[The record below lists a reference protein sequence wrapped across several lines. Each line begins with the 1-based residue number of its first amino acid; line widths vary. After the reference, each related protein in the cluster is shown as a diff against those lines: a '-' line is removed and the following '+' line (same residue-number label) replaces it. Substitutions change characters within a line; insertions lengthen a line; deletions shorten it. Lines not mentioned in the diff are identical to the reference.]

1 MSVIASP
8 PQRPGHLDVAMRMR
22 ADRPRAA
29 EGASA
34 LQGAAFWAI
43 AALLTAAFAA
53 PLFLVNIAP
62 MTDFPAH
69 LARVTLLSHLPLD
82 PTLARYWA
90 VDLRPLP
97 NLAMDLFVPTLAKA
111 VGAKIAMKIFVALGV
126 ALWVAGAALIY
137 RALWREWSI
146 QPLFAVFFAVNASF
160 YYGFSNFHV
169 GAGLALTATG
179 LWLLAARRTPAL
191 VAAMAATALAL
202 LFSHL
207 MAAALFG
214 LLLGG
219 FELGRLWRERAGAK
233 QIVVALATLAAI
245 FLPAALIWAFV
256 FEHGRE
262 TGVEFKWLHNL
273 LAIFIYSSGAGAI
286 RYNFV
291 PAAAMFAAFGLAWR
305 AGRLDVSR
313 EALPVCALMLL
324 ATLLCPAVAMSGAII
339 HVRLPA
345 VACILFLCAARVRV
359 DPRWV
364 RPALA
369 ALLAVSLGLGGVE
382 WMRWRAGDAVIADIR
397 AAANAHIETGARVA
411 TALASVNDFA
421 LAHGVDLT
429 ALDRKAFVPSFFT
442 TKGQSTIIVRDA
454 YKRIAAA
461 DTIEGAFP
469 TFAEVAPM
477 LGAHR
482 VELTPEQLRA
492 LRPYRDLACDFD
504 YLYVIGHL
512 PAGAPLPAA
521 LKTLVV
527 GDGFTLFRIVAP
539 PQRGCAPR

>member
-1 MSVIASP
+1 MSAIASP
-8 PQRPGHLDVAMRMR
+8 PQRAPYTDGALRMR
-22 ADRPRAA
+22 AGDS
-29 EGASA
+29 ASA
-34 LQGAAFWAI
+34 LQVVAFWAI
-43 AALLTAAFAA
+43 AALLTAAFTA
-53 PLFLVNIAP
+53 PLFLVDIVP

-82 PTLARYWA
+82 PTLARAWQ

-97 NLAMDLFVPTLAKA
+97 NLAMDLFVPALAKL
-111 VGAKIAMKIFVALGV
+111 VGAEIAMKIFVALGV

-179 LWLLAARRTPAL
+179 VWLLAQRRSAAL
-191 VAAMAATALAL
+191 VAAMAATALTL
-202 LFSHL
+202 LFAHL
-207 MAAALFG
+207 MAVALLG

-219 FELGRLWRERAGAK
+219 FELGRLWQERARAT
-233 QIVVALATLAAI
+233 QIVAAFATLAVI

-256 FEHGRE
+256 FVHGRE

-305 AGRLDVSR
+305 AGRLQAAR
-313 EALPVCALMLL
+313 AALPACALLLL

-345 VACILFLCAARVRV
+345 VACVLFLATARVRIE
-359 DPRWV
+359 PRWV

-369 ALLAVSLGLGGVE
+369 LLLVAAFGLGGVE
-382 WMRWRAGDAVIADIR
+382 WMRWRAGAAVIADIR

-411 TALASVNDFA
+411 TALETSDDFA

-477 LGAHR
+477 LGVRR
-482 VELTPEQLRA
+482 VYLTATQLRA
-492 LRPYRDLACDFD
+492 LRPYRDMACDFD
-504 YLYVIGHL
+504 YLYVIGRL
-512 PAGAPLPAA
+512 PADAPLPPA

-527 GDGFTLFRIVAP
+527 GDGFTLFHIIAP
-539 PQRGCAPR
+539 PERGCAPR

>member
-1 MSVIASP
+1 MSAITSP
-8 PQRPGHLDVAMRMR
+8 PHRSGTLDAALRMR
-22 ADRPRAA
+22 ASRPHDA

-34 LQGAAFWAI
+34 LEGAAFWAI

-53 PLFLVNIAP
+53 PLFLVDIVP

-90 VDLRPLP
+90 IDLRPLP
-97 NLAMDLFVPTLAKA
+97 NLAMDLFVPTLAKI
-111 VGAKIAMKIFVALGV
+111 VGAQIAMKVFVALGV
-126 ALWVAGAALIY
+126 TLWVAGAVLIY

-179 LWLLAARRTPAL
+179 LWLLAPRSLAL
-191 VAAMAATALAL
+191 VAAMALAALAL

-207 MAAALFG
+207 MAVALFG

-219 FELGRLWRERAGAK
+219 FELGRLWRERARSAH
-233 QIVVALATLAAI
+233 IVAALATLAVI
-245 FLPAALIWAFV
+245 FLPAALAWALLFV
-256 FEHGRE
+256 HGRE

-305 AGRLDVSR
+305 AGRLDIAP
-313 EALPVCALMLL
+313 EALPVSALLLL

-345 VACILFLCAARVRV
+345 VACILFLCAGRVRM

-369 ALLAVSLGLGGVE
+369 LLLAAALGLGGVE
-382 WMRWRAGDAVIADIR
+382 WLRWRAGDEAIADTR
-397 AAANAHIETGARVA
+397 AAPNAHIEAGARVA
-411 TALASVNDFA
+411 TALASADDFA
-421 LAHGVDLT
+421 LAHGVDFA

-442 TKGQSTIIVRDA
+442 TQGQPTIIVRDA

-482 VELTPEQLRA
+482 AELTPKQLRA

-504 YLYVIGHL
+504 YLYVIGRL
-512 PAGAPLPAA
+512 PAQAPLPPA
-521 LKTLVV
+521 LETLVV
-527 GDGFTLFRIVAP
+527 GDGFKLFRIVAP

>member
-8 PQRPGHLDVAMRMR
+8 PHRPLDVAMRMR
-22 ADRPRAA
+22 AGRPRAA

-34 LQGAAFWAI
+34 LQGAAFWVI
-43 AALLTAAFAA
+43 AALLTAAFAS
-53 PLFLVNIAP
+53 PLFLVNIVP

-97 NLAMDLFVPTLAKA
+97 NLAMDLFVPTLAKV
-111 VGAKIAMKIFVALGV
+111 VGAKLAMKIFVALGV

-169 GAGLALTATG
+169 GAGLALTAIG
-179 LWLLAARRTPAL
+179 LWLLAPRRSALL
-191 VAAMAATALAL
+191 VAAMTVAALVL
-202 LFSHL
+202 LFCHL
-207 MAAALFG
+207 MAVALFG

-219 FELGRLWRERAGAK
+219 FELGRLWRDRARLAE
-233 QIVVALATLAAI
+233 IAASCATLAVI
-245 FLPAALIWAFV
+245 FLPAALIWAFGFV
-256 FEHGRE
+256 HGRE

-305 AGRLDVSR
+305 AGRLEVAR
-313 EALPVCALMLL
+313 EALPVSALLLL

-345 VACILFLCAARVRV
+345 VACILFLCAARVRI

-369 ALLAVSLGLGGVE
+369 ALVAVSLGLGGVE
-382 WMRWRAGDAVIADIR
+382 WIRWRAGDAVIADIR
-397 AAANAHIETGARVA
+397 AAAEAHIETGARVA
-411 TALASVNDFA
+411 TALATSDDFA

-461 DTIEGAFP
+461 NTIEGAFP

-477 LGAHR
+477 LGAR
-482 VELTPEQLRA
+482 RIELTTKQLRA
-492 LRPYRDLACDFD
+492 LRPYLDLACDFD
-504 YLYVIGHL
+504 YLYVIGRM
-512 PAGAPLPAA
+512 PPAPLPPA